1 MVRET
6 KTKKVKMTRKEA
18 EKFKP
23 SFAEYGISKPWKE
36 GKHIAYNSGVYGWNW
51 DLILY
56 RGRYYVAGYRSF
68 PKTFGEYKGE

>member
-1 MVRET
+1 M
-6 KTKKVKMTRKEA
+6 KYKITRKEA

-23 SFAEYGISKPWKE
+23 RYCKLSDKPVDK
-36 GKHIAYNSGVYGWNW
+36 GKAIAYNSGVYGWNW
-51 DLILY
+51 DLIEY

>member
-1 MVRET
+1 MKAEI
-6 KTKKVKMTRKEA
+6 TRKEA

-23 SFAEYGISKPWKE
+23 RMAKIDSVPDLK
-36 GKHIAYNSGVYGWNW
+36 GKHIAYNKGLYGWNW
-51 DLILY
+51 DLIEY